1 MKLIARNKQVLP
13 DIGRGTSLEEVE
25 DALARERGT
34 MLRLRVLKFNG
45 EVIKVQVPEDRA
57 TLSGIRRRIERAQ
70 RRRDERINWRYIW
83 NHYCLCLGD
92 RYLLVNNM
100 NLDLKKLGLRD
111 NSELA
116 FKKLIRRRTSHGPLK
131 LRDSRYLII

>member
-1 MKLIARNKQVLP
+1 MKFIARNKQVLP

-45 EVIKVQVPEDRA
+45 EVIKVQVPEDKA
-57 TLSGIRRRIERAQ
+57 TLSGIRRRVETSQ

-83 NHYCLCLGD
+83 SHYCLCLGHKF
-92 RYLLVNNM
+92 LLVNNM
-100 NLDLKKLGLRD
+100 NLDLKKLGLHD

-116 FKKLIRRRTSHGPLK
+116 FKKLIGRRTSHGPLK
-131 LRDSRYLII
+131 LRDSRYVII